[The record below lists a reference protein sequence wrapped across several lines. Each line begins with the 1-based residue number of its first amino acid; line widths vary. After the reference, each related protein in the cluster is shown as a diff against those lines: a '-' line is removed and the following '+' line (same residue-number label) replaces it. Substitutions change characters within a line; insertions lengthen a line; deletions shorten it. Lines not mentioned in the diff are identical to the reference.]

1 VLPRVGA
8 PEASSPVH
16 NGPVTPLALFDLDN
30 TLVDRQGAFERWARG
45 FVADHGLPAEA
56 VPCLLDLDA
65 DGFASRQTVFD
76 GVRERFALT
85 GTTES
90 LVVAYRREYPASF
103 VPDPRVRSALTRLR
117 EHGWRTG
124 VVTNGPPSQRDKLE
138 RAGLVDLLDGWC
150 ISDEVGVAKPD
161 RRIFDE
167 ARRLCAAP
175 DGGDGTVWMVGD
187 TAVPDI
193 AGGRGAGLRTIWM
206 HRGRTWDAD
215 AYRPDAQAGSIAEAV
230 EVLLGNG

>member
-1 VLPRVGA
+1 M
-8 PEASSPVH
+8 
-16 NGPVTPLALFDLDN
+16 TPLALFDLDN
-30 TLVDRQGAFERWARG
+30 TLVDRQNAFERWARG
-45 FVADHGLPAEA
+45 FVADHSLPAEA
-56 VPCLLDLDA
+56 FPCLLDLDD

-76 GVRERFALT
+76 GVRERFGLT
-85 GTTES
+85 GTTDS
-90 LVVAYRREYPASF
+90 LIVDYRSEYPAYF

-167 ARRLCAAP
+167 ARRRCAHP
-175 DGGDGTVWMVGD
+175 DGKAGTVWMIGD

-206 HRGRTWDAD
+206 HRGRTWDGD
-215 AYRPDAQAGSIAEAV
+215 AYRPDAQAGTIAEAV
-230 EVLLGNG
+230 EILLGNG